1 MKKILLFLTLFHS
14 LIVAFGCDD
23 TAPHKELLTEPLS
36 PNVISERIL
45 QAKNAQ
51 LIPPLLIA
59 PKAGLPITALWGIH
73 TKANN
78 RYTLKILHNPLDFTS
93 QPMLFDEEDPMIY
106 WSAASDSRGKI
117 WIAWRTHDRNLA
129 EDVVKVSYS
138 SDDGQ
143 TWSTPTQ
150 IFSSHW
156 QIILQQNSLV
166 IDPNNN
172 KYLITKGVRKGS
184 PLSLIRQIG
193 SSNKWE
199 DLGTIPGTDDR
210 STFDRFGV
218 AANEKGHLAICLI
231 SFEGDLI
238 IQESQDGGTTWTL
251 LKGLKLPGK
260 TLWNFWKVEKR
271 NRMPDIMY
279 HKNGLAVTWGVLTS
293 EQIET
298 NVFKEYVDLFFSMFD
313 SENKKWIKPVSIND
327 IRNTAEII
335 LSLGDIHK
343 STRELIKRDCE
354 RSRPVSFRYPSLF
367 ITKNGHM
374 VVLWRQFRNNRL
386 ALVMSISDQNCLLWS
401 PNFVLNEDD
410 TGDICR
416 FNGYLHKDFSIL
428 TVVYNQWPDKEKIE
442 ISDDLK
448 IKAFNIQLF

>member
-1 MKKILLFLTLFHS
+1 MKKILLFLAFFHS
-14 LIVAFGCDD
+14 LIVTFGCDD
-23 TAPHKELLTEPLS
+23 TAPHKELITEALS
-36 PNVISERIL
+36 PDVISARIL

-172 KYLITKGVRKGS
+172 KYLITKG
-184 PLSLIRQIG
+184 
-193 SSNKWE
+193 
-199 DLGTIPGTDDR
+199 
-210 STFDRFGV
+210 
-218 AANEKGHLAICLI
+218 
-231 SFEGDLI
+231 
-238 IQESQDGGTTWTL
+238 
-251 LKGLKLPGK
+251 
-260 TLWNFWKVEKR
+260 KV
-271 NRMPDIMY
+271 P
-279 HKNGLAVTWGVLTS
+279 
-293 EQIET
+293 EQ
-298 NVFKEYVDLFFSMFD
+298 
-313 SENKKWIKPVSIND
+313 
-327 IRNTAEII
+327 
-335 LSLGDIHK
+335 
-343 STRELIKRDCE
+343 
-354 RSRPVSFRYPSLF
+354 
-367 ITKNGHM
+367 
-374 VVLWRQFRNNRL
+374 
-386 ALVMSISDQNCLLWS
+386 
-401 PNFVLNEDD
+401 
-410 TGDICR
+410 
-416 FNGYLHKDFSIL
+416 
-428 TVVYNQWPDKEKIE
+428 
-442 ISDDLK
+442 
-448 IKAFNIQLF
+448 